1 MEVGGGK
8 AVTVPGSWLD
18 GHAAAIAAQ
27 GGNRAA
33 YAQSTAANGR
43 KVWECYVV
51 GLDPE
56 DTTNDFKIVSF
67 PMGEDGLPDLTKII
81 FDPPEAKWNVQ
92 GATPVLK
99 GKATLEGT
107 GEWQAVTDENKADMR
122 FFKVEVV
129 LP

>member
-1 MEVGGGK
+1 M
-8 AVTVPGSWLD
+8 TVPQSWLSE
-18 GHAAAIAAQ
+18 
-27 GGNRAA
+27 NTERAA
-33 YAQSTAANGR
+33 TAEAANGR

-56 DTTNDFKIVSF
+56 DTTNDFRIVSF
-67 PMGEDGLPDLTKII
+67 PMKADGTPDISAI
-81 FDPPEAKWNVQ
+81 AFDPPEAKWNVQ

-107 GEWQAVTDENKADMR
+107 GEWQTVTDENKAGMR
-122 FFKVEVV
+122 FFKVEVM